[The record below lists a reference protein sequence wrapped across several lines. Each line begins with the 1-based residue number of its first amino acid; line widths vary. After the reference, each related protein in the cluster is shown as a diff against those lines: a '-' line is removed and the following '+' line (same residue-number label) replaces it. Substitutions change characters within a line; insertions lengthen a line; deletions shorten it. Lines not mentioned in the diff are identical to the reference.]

1 MGQAPIACR
10 RHVDLAWIGL
20 GVGDQ
25 LGNSFGRNRWMHHHD
40 EAVAADACDWRDIA
54 NKIETELLV
63 ECRVDCARRSDQEE
77 HIAVR
82 GRLDD
87 NLRADIAAPTR
98 PIFDD
103 ELLTKSLR

>member
-1 MGQAPIACR
+1 MCQASIACG
-10 RHVDLAWIGL
+10 RHVDLARIGL

-25 LGNSFGRNRWMHHHD
+25 LGDIFGRYRWMHHHD
-40 EAVAADACDWRDIA
+40 EAVAADACNWRDIA

-63 ECRVDCARRSDQEE
+63 ECRVDGTRRSDQEE
-77 HIAVR
+77 RIAVR

-87 NLRADIAAPTR
+87 NLRADIAARTR
-98 PIFDD
+98 PGFDD